1 MKMQINIWSDVRCPF
16 CYIGKKKFETA
27 LEKFPQKDKVE
38 VVWHSFQLDPDLKT
52 QPDSSTLEYFVKTKG
67 VSEEQTKQMLG
78 HATQMAKE
86 VGLEFNIEESILAN
100 SLNAHRLIQFAKT
113 KGLGNEIEEVLFKAH
128 FTEKKNIDDLETL
141 VNIGVSIGL
150 DEKETKE
157 MLASDDFAYEV
168 KQDEMQAKNIGVTG
182 VPFFVFNN
190 KYAVSGAQTP
200 EAFLETLEKSWE
212 EYEKENPS
220 LIVTKGDSC
229 DVDGNCN

>member
-1 MKMQINIWSDVRCPF
+1 MQINIWSDVRCPF

-67 VSEEQTKQMLG
+67 VSEEQAKQMLG